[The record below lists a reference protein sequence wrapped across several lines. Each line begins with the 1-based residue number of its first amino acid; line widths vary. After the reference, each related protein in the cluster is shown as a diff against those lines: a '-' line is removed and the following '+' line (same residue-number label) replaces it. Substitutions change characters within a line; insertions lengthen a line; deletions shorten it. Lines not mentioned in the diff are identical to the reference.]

1 LRSQSLADYTIECTN
16 LSSRKPQGILRIKTE
31 KFSIHT
37 DKRKFWWSE
46 LSKWDDHVEKK
57 WIQWIELAAGLS
69 AMMVLIWSLLAAWD
83 GKSP

>member
-1 LRSQSLADYTIECTN
+1 M
-16 LSSRKPQGILRIKTE
+16 